1 MKHAISFSKIGH
13 RFILHIIPISLG
25 TIFLLGF
32 YSYYQAKRLVLSN
45 IHGELSTLGSEAANS
60 INSFLERNSSD
71 IATIADTPLFHDYY
85 VNVDYGLTEEAEQ
98 YRKEIS
104 FYFQRFAN
112 RHKDI
117 VDLRFIDARGRR
129 ICSLIDAETQEV
141 DAELVRLFKS
151 DRGIQFLQRIDTGK
165 ETAGLLLSAKPIIA
179 PDHSFKGVIVLKTN
193 LSLVF
198 TTLESLKL
206 GKSGS
211 VYFGQKNTRPILVS
225 GQKPFID
232 SVKSPKIVETY
243 RVGNSNYELV
253 ISANP
258 DDFLVPLFKIRHYTV
273 LVAMICA
280 VLVALAIYLAVR
292 KITQPLYEL
301 EAGASALAIR
311 GEHIPV
317 KFITNDEIGS
327 LAMTFNDMGS
337 KLVMRTRELE
347 ARINELMSLQL
358 MGAAFMHD
366 QNANEVCRIGI
377 EMAVKGIGFERG
389 IVYLISDDGTT
400 LESKYTVTK
409 EGVNISVSSKYAA
422 AIKTDGD
429 STFARAIRTRETL
442 NITSLANASVE
453 DRDFIAW
460 TGTKAFCV
468 TPLMTNKR
476 VYGVMAVDNFYT
488 GRIIESR
495 QAASLA
501 MFCNST
507 ALALENSELVEN
519 IRHSEAKYRLI
530 VNSTSEAIISLSVDL
545 KIIVWNHGAEAIF
558 DMPAENAIGQ
568 FFGIFFDSRTLMAI
582 NNDLLTKNRFESRSI
597 NAISKTGRNLKLD
610 MQWAAALKTEAEPKE
625 WVVVIRDITELS
637 KLQSHLIQSEKMAA
651 VGQLMASITH
661 ELNNPLT
668 VIVGCSELIKKSA
681 ADTNILPPEEIN
693 AIYHSAQRCEAI
705 VDNFLAFVRT
715 TSHYQTIVNVKET
728 LSAVVDLFRYKFKT
742 SSILVHQ
749 DVPSDLPYVLGNFQ
763 QIEQVLVN
771 LIQNAID
778 SLVHQEGRRL
788 LRIAISIKG
797 DSLLLS
803 ITDNGIGIPSEI
815 LPEIFEPFFTTKKEG
830 EGTGLGLAICKQ
842 IIDAHNGNMR
852 VESTPF
858 KETVFSIE
866 LPIVKLAPK
875 NEQPLPEVPLLS
887 RRSRLLVI
895 DDEKRVLG
903 LIKKILEDAG
913 QSVETANDGIEALP
927 RIAQGKYD
935 VILCDIEMEPLDG
948 YDIYERVQK
957 MEAKPKF
964 IFMTGRILSNSAKS
978 RIANWGVFC
987 INKPFSIK
995 ELVAAIARTEK

>member
-1 MKHAISFSKIGH
+1 
-13 RFILHIIPISLG
+13 L
-25 TIFLLGF
+25 LLGF
-32 YSYYQAKRLVLSN
+32 YSYYQARRLVLSN
-45 IHGELSTLGSEAANS
+45 IRAELSTLGNEAANS

-85 VNVDYGLTEEAEQ
+85 VNIDYGLAEEAEQ

-104 FYFQRFAN
+104 FYFQRFAT

-117 VDLRFIDARGRR
+117 VDLRFIDVRGHR
-129 ICSLIDAETQEV
+129 ICSLSDSEPQTE
-141 DAELVRLFKS
+141 DAELARLFRS
-151 DRGIQFLQRIDTGK
+151 DRKVQFLQRIDKGK
-165 ETAGLLLSAKPIIA
+165 SPDGVLLSAKPVLA
-179 PDHSFKGVIVLKTN
+179 PDRSFKGVIVLETD
-193 LSLVF
+193 LSVMLA
-198 TTLESLKL
+198 TLGNLKL

-211 VYFGQKNTRPILVS
+211 VYFGQKNTNPILIS
-225 GQKPFID
+225 GPKLPID
-232 SVKSPKIVETY
+232 SGKSQKIVETY
-243 RVGNSNYELV
+243 RVGDSNYELV

-258 DDFLVPLFKIRHYTV
+258 EDFLVPLFKIRHYTV
-273 LVAMICA
+273 LVAMVCA
-280 VLVALAIYLAVR
+280 LLVSLAIYFAVR
-292 KITQPLYEL
+292 NITRPLYEL
-301 EAGASALAIR
+301 ESGASALALR
-311 GEHIPV
+311 GEYIPV
-317 KFITNDEIGS
+317 KIITNDEIGA
-327 LAMTFNDMGS
+327 LAATFNDMGS
-337 KLVMRTRELE
+337 KLVMRTQELE
-347 ARINELMSLQL
+347 ARINELLSLQV

-366 QNANEVCRIGI
+366 QSAAEICRIGI
-377 EMAVKGIGFERG
+377 EMAVKGVGFERG
-389 IVYLISDDGTT
+389 IVYLMNDDGDT

-409 EGVNISVSSKYAA
+409 EGVVVSASDNPAATVNIES
-422 AIKTDGD
+422 D
-429 STFARAIRTRETL
+429 STFSRAVKTRATL
-442 NITSLANASVE
+442 NITNIAEASEE
-453 DRDFIAW
+453 DKAFIAW
-460 TGTKAFCV
+460 TGTQAFCV
-468 TPLMTNKR
+468 APLMTNKK
-476 VYGVMAVDNFYT
+476 VYGVLAVDNFYT
-488 GRIIESR
+488 GRPIDGR
-495 QAASLA
+495 QADSLA

-507 ALALENSELVEN
+507 ALALENSELVED
-519 IRHSEAKYRLI
+519 IRHSEARYRLI
-530 VNSTSEAIISLSVDL
+530 VNSTSEAIISLSADL
-545 KIIVWNHGAEAIF
+545 KIIVWNHGAETIF
-558 DMPAENAIGQ
+558 DLSAENAIGQ
-568 FFGIFFDSRTLMAI
+568 FFGIFFDSRTLMTI
-582 NNDLLTKNRFESRSI
+582 NNDLLTKNRFDSRSI
-597 NAISKTGRNLKLD
+597 NAISKASRNLKLD
-610 MQWAAALKTEAEPKE
+610 VQWVAALKNEAEPKE

-681 ADTNILPPEEIN
+681 ADANALPPEEIN

-715 TSHYQTIVNVKET
+715 ASHYQTIVNVKET
-728 LSAVVDLFRYKFKT
+728 LSAVIDLFRYKFKT
-742 SSILVHQ
+742 SSIVVQ
-749 DVPSDLPYVLGNFQ
+749 QEVPSDLPYILGNFQ

-778 SLVHQEGRRL
+778 SLVHQEERRIL
-788 LRIAISIKG
+788 KLAVNIKG
-797 DSLLLS
+797 DVLLIS
-803 ITDNGIGIPSEI
+803 IADNGIGIPSEI
-815 LPEIFEPFFTTKKEG
+815 MPAIFEPFFTTKKEG

-842 IIDAHNGNMR
+842 IIDAHNGHMR

-875 NEQPLPEVPLLS
+875 NEQSIPDEPVMLS
-887 RRSRLLVI
+887 RRSRLLII

-913 QSVETANDGIEALP
+913 QSVETANDGIDALP

-957 MEAKPKF
+957 METKPKF

-995 ELVAAIARTEK
+995 ELVAAIARTENT